1 MVAKDDS
8 AQMPL
13 APLREGL
20 LTGDLH
26 NIATVRLAGC
36 KCADCG
42 ETSLG
47 ERPICPNCGRDG
59 VMTIPLGNVGTLW
72 SFTVIRHRPPGD
84 YRGPTPFAPFGL
96 GLVELPEGLRVLS
109 PIDCAIDTL
118 TIGLPLRFKPY
129 VRHDPDR
136 DVVAF
141 AFEPDQGVTVDV

>member
-1 MVAKDDS
+1 MASGDTRS
-8 AQMPL
+8 TL

-20 LTGDLH
+20 LTGAMDQLG
-26 NIATVRLAGC
+26 TVRLAGC
-36 KCADCG
+36 KCAGCG

-47 ERPICPNCGRDG
+47 ERVICPNCGRDTVQTVSLG
-59 VMTIPLGNVGTLW
+59 TIGTLW
-72 SFTVIRHRPPGD
+72 SFTVVRHRPPGD

-109 PIDCAIDTL
+109 PIDCDVDAL

-129 VRHDPDR
+129 VRHDPDK

-141 AFEPDQGVTVDV
+141 AFEPDTGAALDV